1 VEAIKI
7 LEKPSELT
15 WDYDKDA
22 DVLYISIGKPRSGVG
37 IDIGDG
43 LIVRYDESNR
53 EVIGLTVIGV
63 KDRLANS
70 IASPE

>member
-7 LEKPSELT
+7 LEKTSELT
-15 WDYDKDA
+15 WDYDNDA
-22 DVLYISIGKPRSGVG
+22 DLLYISVGKPRPGVG
-37 IDIGDG
+37 VDIGDG

-63 KDRLANS
+63 KDRLMNS
-70 IASPE
+70 IAASK